1 MKKQTKAQRKFAH
14 WVDTLPA
21 LDEVHL
27 TSDSHAANSKYAHSD
42 PDEYPAT
49 IGALFRA
56 RARNIGPRLYFVT
69 RIVTVIAV
77 LVASAWLFH
86 LGDFLAEPFS
96 HPDTDPDTL
105 GGYAKGFGSFLLAAI
120 LWIGGFIIALGV
132 AFYVIVRLVKSTSF
146 SENVVEQNAFTS
158 RIQWW
163 GKARGSSLAEIAR
176 LINDRSVSLTHLS
189 FYVHGGSVDPNPAC
203 NMLDSYTTVNAFA
216 DKLAN
221 VSGYNN
227 AVYWYYD
234 GTNLHVVVANMSNN
248 LDIENAMR
256 FWFPHADFNF

>member
-1 MKKQTKAQRKFAH
+1 MAKQTKAQKKFTH
-14 WVDTLPA
+14 WVNTLPA
-21 LDEVHL
+21 LDNVYL
-27 TSDSHAANSKYAHSD
+27 TPDNHAENSKYAHAD
-42 PDEYPAT
+42 PDEYPTT
-49 IGALFRA
+49 IGDLFRT

-69 RIVTVIAV
+69 RLLTVIAV
-77 LVASAWLFH
+77 LVISAWLFH

-105 GGYAKGFGSFLLAAI
+105 GGYAKGFGSFFLAAI
-120 LWIGGFIIALGV
+120 LWIGGFIIAVGV
-132 AFYVIVRLVKSTSF
+132 ALYGVVRLAKSTSF
-146 SENVVEQNAFTS
+146 KANVVEQNAFTS

-176 LINDRSVSLTHLS
+176 PINNRSVSLTCLS

-203 NMLDSYTTVNAFA
+203 NMLDSYTTVDAFA
-216 DKLAN
+216 DKLAT

-256 FWFPHADFNF
+256 FWFPHADFTF